1 MPRTRHTHNCHI
13 SALKGSVSGHAS
25 IIYGVTGDSILNSSM
40 YSLVTEGLCP
50 DVMHDVLEE
59 AAQYEVKELFNYF
72 VNSHILALYELN
84 SVIDNFPY
92 FYTDLIDTLLI
103 IA

>member
-1 MPRTRHTHNCHI
+1 
-13 SALKGSVSGHAS
+13 
-25 IIYGVTGDSILNSSM
+25 M
-40 YSLVTEGLCP
+40 YSLVTEGLYP
-50 DVMHDVLEE
+50 DVMQDVLEE
-59 AAQYEVKELFNYF
+59 AAQYEVKELLNYF

-92 FYTDLIDTLLI
+92 FYTDLVDTLLI

>member
-1 MPRTRHTHNCHI
+1 
-13 SALKGSVSGHAS
+13 
-25 IIYGVTGDSILNSSM
+25 M
-40 YSLVTEGLCP
+40 YSLVTEGLYP

-59 AAQYEVKELFNYF
+59 AAQYEVKELLNYF
-72 VNSHILALYELN
+72 VNSNILALYELN

-92 FYTDLIDTLLI
+92 FYTDLINTLLI